1 MPNKTNRKLIVGSE
15 KLFQP
20 NHILEQFSLDHD
32 VLTYSY
38 NDNLT
43 LKANSKVLYKLL
55 KSHLA
60 KGYDRLVFMGHE
72 VDCNLLYELYDDKG
86 LKFDAGV
93 FINYKKTDDG
103 EVSLIT
109 QEHLFMET
117 KIYSFSTQGNEK
129 RPVAYLTDHQSLR
142 TVFGTIRS
150 KRLAQ
155 EIYGCVVYG
164 AYEMNSLYGE
174 PTAFV
179 S

>member
-86 LKFDAGV
+86 L
-93 FINYKKTDDG
+93 
-103 EVSLIT
+103 
-109 QEHLFMET
+109 
-117 KIYSFSTQGNEK
+117 
-129 RPVAYLTDHQSLR
+129 
-142 TVFGTIRS
+142 
-150 KRLAQ
+150 
-155 EIYGCVVYG
+155 
-164 AYEMNSLYGE
+164 
-174 PTAFV
+174 
-179 S
+179 